1 MRTIGCEEKIL
12 VNFERESALL
22 QYNNKFIE
30 TRYSQ
35 TSPRGS
41 LSPENGRNP
50 HARRTRH
57 AEKPT
62 DSPNYR
68 HVTALLY
75 NTEGFHEI

>member
-22 QYNNKFIE
+22 QYNNKFFE

-50 HARRTRH
+50 HAPPNVPCRKVHRLTQLPARHCVIVQYRRL
-57 AEKPT
+57 P
-62 DSPNYR
+62 
-68 HVTALLY
+68 
-75 NTEGFHEI
+75 